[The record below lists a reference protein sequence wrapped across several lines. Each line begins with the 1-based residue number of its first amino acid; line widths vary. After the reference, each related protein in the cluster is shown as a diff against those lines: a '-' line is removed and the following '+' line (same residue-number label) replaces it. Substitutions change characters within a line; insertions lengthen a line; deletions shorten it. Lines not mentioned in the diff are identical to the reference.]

1 MVKISTLIKFTNGN
15 DQIASEVFRDIYNAY
30 YKLVY
35 FVLAKYLT
43 SSSDI
48 EDILVESFVSLFENR
63 KKVTN
68 IKYYLT
74 TIGKNK
80 ALNFLKKRDREINVD
95 QFVLENTITSHNS
108 NYNDVVE
115 ELRKFLDQESVDII
129 IEHVVEGVSL
139 VELSRKYNQPI
150 NTLKSKYR
158 RALKKAGAYLGE
170 YYEK

>member
-1 MVKISTLIKFTNGN
+1 MIRISTLIKFTNGN
-15 DQIASEVFRDIYNAY
+15 DQTASEVFRDIYDAY

-63 KKVTN
+63 RKVTN

-74 TIGKNK
+74 TISKNK
-80 ALNFLKKRDREINVD
+80 AINLLKKRDREINVD

-108 NYNDVVE
+108 NYNEVVE
-115 ELRKFLDQESVDII
+115 KLRECLDQESVDII
-129 IEHVVEGVSL
+129 IEHVVEGISL
-139 VELSRKYNQPI
+139 VELSKKYNQSV

-158 RALKKAGAYLGE
+158 RALKKAGAYLGG